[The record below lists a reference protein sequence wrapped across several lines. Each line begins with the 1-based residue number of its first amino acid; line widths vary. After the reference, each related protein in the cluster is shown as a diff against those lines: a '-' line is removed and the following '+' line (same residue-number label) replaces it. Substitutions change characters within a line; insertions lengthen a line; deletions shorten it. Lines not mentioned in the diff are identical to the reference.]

1 MWERKENQRAN
12 EKAMYETVWSSQWRW
27 RWYPQALDSSS
38 YNLCPSWKNAHPIC
52 LVMSSWR
59 QTLSLKKASSWMQ
72 ILNFQRLAKMEV
84 LSGQGRQSL
93 YKCSTYCYQFQ
104 SQSNC
109 WIIVILQCAR
119 YFHCVYH
126 FHFFLNWPKVHA
138 CLSLS
143 LCPLIWRE
151 HLKGHLAWRESHYP
165 CTKLVVSKRPCKNI
179 SHIQV

>member
-1 MWERKENQRAN
+1 MWESKENQRAN
-12 EKAMYETVWSSQWRW
+12 EKAMYETVWSL
-27 RWYPQALDSSS
+27 RWYPQALDSRS

-59 QTLSLKKASSWMQ
+59 QLLAWRKRMQ

-84 LSGQGRQSL
+84 LRGQGRQSL
-93 YKCSTYCYQFQ
+93 YKCSSYCYQFQ
-104 SQSNC
+104 SQSSC

-126 FHFFLNWPKVHA
+126 FQFFLHWPKVHA

-143 LCPLIWRE
+143 LCLSVSLCVPHIWID
-151 HLKGHLAWRESHYP
+151 HLKGHLAWRESHNS
-165 CTKLVVSKRPCKNI
+165 CNKLVLSMRPCKNI